1 MQPRAIKKIAFINFG
16 GIGDEIL
23 FSPVIEAVKQALP
36 HAHITLFLEDRSQAV
51 RDLMPHVDTVIAL
64 DIQKQSRLK
73 AFFQLWNL
81 LRNKYFDAV
90 ISSGSNPKIPVLL
103 WLSGIPIRVG
113 FGTGKTSQK
122 FLTVEGYLAP
132 KESRTGYAAD
142 MYFTLASSFLSW
154 LLKEDYVAPQRVL
167 PHLKPLSPEDMEWAQ
182 EKLEQGKLESGGR
195 KILIHPG
202 VSAISIQKNI
212 LKSWP
217 AAFWAQLAQQL
228 TSEGYQVFLVG
239 GPDDKEAVEAIRKL
253 LPSQLPGFT
262 DLYGQTRNLKQLAAL
277 ICASDLLLGVD
288 SSPMHIAVGYQKPT
302 IAMFGPT
309 DEKKLL
315 PVDPRFRAVTVSD
328 LSCRPCLWDARNESC
343 DRPVCLDVPV
353 EAMMQAVREVLEVS
367 PLNA

>member
-23 FSPVIEAVKQALP
+23 FSPVIEEVKKALP
-36 HAHITLFLEDRSQAV
+36 QAHVTLFLEDRSQAV
-51 RDLMPHVDTVIAL
+51 RDLMPNVDTVIAL
-64 DIQKQSRLK
+64 DIQKQSRIK

-90 ISSGSNPKIPVLL
+90 ISSGSNPMIPVLL

-132 KESRTGYAAD
+132 RESRTGYAAD
-142 MYFTLASSFLSW
+142 MYFTLASSFLHW
-154 LLKEDYVAPQRVL
+154 LLKEEYSPPNKVL
-167 PHLKPLSPEDMEWAQ
+167 PHLKPLNPEDLEWARD
-182 EKLEQGKLESGGR
+182 KLKAGNGGK

-217 AAFWAQLAQQL
+217 AASWAQLIQQL
-228 TSEGYQVFLVG
+228 AAEGHQVFLVG
-239 GPDDKEAVEAIRKL
+239 GPDDRETVEAIRRM
-253 LPSQLPGFT
+253 LPPQLPGFT

-315 PVDPRFRAVTVSD
+315 PDDSRFRAVGVSD
-328 LSCRPCLWDARNESC
+328 LSCRPCLWDVRNESC
-343 DRPVCLDVPV
+343 DRPACLDVPV
-353 EAMMQAVREVLEVS
+353 EAMMQAVREVLKAS
-367 PLNA
+367 SLNA